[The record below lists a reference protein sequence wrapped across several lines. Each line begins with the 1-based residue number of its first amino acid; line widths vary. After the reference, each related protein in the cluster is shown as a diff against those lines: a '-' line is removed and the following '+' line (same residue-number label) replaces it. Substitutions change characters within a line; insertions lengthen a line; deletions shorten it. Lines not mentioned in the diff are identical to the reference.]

1 MPSLTPAEWLL
12 AVGAAVSLGVGKAG
26 LAGLSLLHVI
36 AFAFL
41 FGARD
46 STGVVLPLLLVGDVC
61 AVVLYHQHARW
72 DYIRRMLPPACLG
85 VALAAAF
92 MRGISDAAFRP
103 LIGWIVLIL
112 AILQGLRMHR
122 PALLGN
128 IPHARPVAWN
138 IGMLAGIST
147 MLANAA
153 GPVVTVYCV
162 AIGLPKYEMVG
173 TMAWFFFLINAF
185 KVPFSAGLGLI
196 RQDTLMLNAV
206 LAPAVLVGIL
216 GGRLLLQ
223 RLPQELFHLLMLAL
237 AAVAAL
243 RLILG

>member
-1 MPSLTPAEWLL
+1 MT
-12 AVGAAVSLGVGKAG
+12 LGVGKAG

-61 AVVLYHQHARW
+61 AVILYHRHTRW
-72 DYIRRMLPPACLG
+72 DYIKRMLPPACLG
-85 VALAAAF
+85 VAVAAAF

-103 LIGWIVLIL
+103 LIGGIVLLL
-112 AILQGLRMHR
+112 AALQALRMQR
-122 PALLGN
+122 PEWLGN
-128 IPHARPVAWN
+128 LPHARPVAWN
-138 IGMLAGIST
+138 IGILAGIST

-153 GPVVTVYCV
+153 GPVIAVYCV
-162 AIGLPKYEMVG
+162 AVALPKFEIVG
-173 TMAWFFFLINAF
+173 TMAWFFFLVNAF

-196 RQDTLMLNAV
+196 RQDTLLLNAA
-206 LAPAVLVGIL
+206 LAPAVLLGVV
-216 GGRLLLQ
+216 GGRWLVR
-223 RLPQELFHLLMLAL
+223 RLPQRTFDLLMLGF
-237 AAVAAL
+237 AAIAAL